1 MSLCDLFLLGEKNLL
16 NIKNVRMV
24 ICISIR
30 GDLLLVTRYDRI
42 KNSKVEFYSAL
53 GNSKKY
59 ANKFLPL
66 EQFLV

>member
-1 MSLCDLFLLGEKNLL
+1 MSLYDLFLLGEKNLL

-30 GDLLLVTRYDRI
+30 GDLLLVTRFDRI
-42 KNSKVEFYSAL
+42 KNSKVEFYSPL
-53 GNSKKY
+53 GNSEKY